1 MIKARPGAVK
11 GVAVPMDVALGLAA
25 RHVPVPKYHRVKEA
39 VLARMADGTWPPG
52 SLLPAEPDL
61 CQEFGVSR
69 ITVRKAISDLVHD
82 GKIQTVQGKGTF
94 VALPKVGERF
104 VQRAFGIYE
113 DMERRGL
120 RLTTEVLR
128 QEVIPAPEA
137 VAARLAVRP
146 GDRVHVIVRLRS
158 IEGEK
163 ILVSTTHIPQAL
175 CPGLSDED
183 LSIGSLFRLL
193 RDRYGLKIGRGE
205 RTLEAVAA
213 DQWEARMLD
222 LALASPLLRLD
233 SAAYLPDGRP
243 FEYSWT
249 LQRGDRARVELEFV
263 PASDDEQ

>member
-1 MIKARPGAVK
+1 
-11 GVAVPMDVALGLAA
+11 VAQRADALIGLADTP
-25 RHVPVPKYHRVKEA
+25 VPVPKYHRVKEA
-39 VLARMADGTWPPG
+39 VLARIADGTWPPG

-61 CQEFGVSR
+61 CRQFGVSR
-69 ITVRKAISDLVHD
+69 ITVRKAISDLVHE

-94 VALPKVGERF
+94 VATPKVGERF

-113 DMERRGL
+113 DMERRGM

-128 QEVIPAPEA
+128 QEVIPATA
-137 VAARLAVRP
+137 DVATRLGLRSGEP
-146 GDRVHVIVRLRS
+146 VHILVRLRS

-163 ILVSTTHIPQAL
+163 ILLSTTYIPQAL
-175 CPGLSDED
+175 CPGLADED
-183 LSIGSLFRLL
+183 LSAGSLFRLL
-193 RDRYGLKIGRGE
+193 RRRYGLKIGRGE
-205 RTLEAVAA
+205 RSLEAVAA

-243 FEYSWT
+243 FEYSQT

-263 PASDDEQ
+263 PAPDDE